1 MIPEFKALVV
11 SEEKDTYVSDVKMRS
26 IDELPEGD
34 VLIKV
39 HYSSLNY
46 KDALSAN
53 GNKGV
58 TKNYPHTP
66 GIDAAGIVVYSTT
79 DAFVVGESV
88 IVTSYD
94 FGMNHAGGFAEY
106 IRVPAEWVVKLPQ
119 NLTLREAMLYGTAG
133 LTAGVGVSKIVALVA
148 PEDGPVVVSGATGGV
163 GSISVMILS
172 KLGYTVTALTG
183 KPDEAGFLKSLG
195 ASNVIARSEFEMKE
209 SRPMLKGLYAGAID
223 TVGGVILDNIIK
235 SLKPFGG
242 VACCGNAAAADLD
255 LTVYPFIL
263 RGISLMGL
271 SSQNYP
277 MHKRLKVWEQL
288 AGEYKPTQLSDLCT
302 EISLE
307 ELPERIAAMT
317 AGSVKGR
324 TIIRMN

>member
-1 MIPEFKALVV
+1 MSTEFKALVI
-11 SEEKDTYVSDVKMRS
+11 SEVNETYVSALKTKS

-46 KDALSAN
+46 KDALSAI

-58 TKNYPHTP
+58 TQYYPHTP
-66 GIDAAGIVVYSTT
+66 GIDAAGIVVSSTT
-79 DAFVVGESV
+79 DAFIVGESV
-88 IVTSYD
+88 IVMSYD

-106 IRVPAEWVVKLPQ
+106 IRVPANWVVKLPQ
-119 NLTLREAMLYGTAG
+119 NLTLKEAMLYGTAG
-133 LTAGVGVSKIVALVA
+133 LTAGVGVSKVAALAA
-148 PEDGPVVVSGATGGV
+148 PEDGPIVVSGATGGV
-163 GSISVMILS
+163 GSISIMILS
-172 KLGYTVTALTG
+172 KLGYAVTAITG
-183 KPDEAGFLKSLG
+183 KPDEADFLKGIG
-195 ASNVIARSEFEMKE
+195 ASSVVARSEFEMKE
-209 SRPMLKGLYAGAID
+209 TRPMLKGMYAGAID
-223 TVGGVILDNIIK
+223 TVGGIILDNIIK
-235 SLKPFGG
+235 SIKPFGG
-242 VACCGNAAAADLD
+242 VACCGNAAAANLD

-277 MHKRLKVWEQL
+277 MHKRLRVWEQL

-307 ELPERIAAMT
+307 ELPERITAMLT
-317 AGSVKGR
+317 GSVRGR
-324 TIIRMN
+324 TIIRMG